1 MNTIKIALAALVAA
15 FLAIIAAF
23 GLGQLRGSRR
33 AEAGAQQQ
41 RKEEQSAAAVALAQR
56 RVDATKGVSDVR
68 QSIDRLSD
76 NDIDS
81 ELREKWRRPGG
92 D

>member
-1 MNTIKIALAALVAA
+1 MNTIKIVFAALATA
-15 FLAIIAAF
+15 FLAIISAF

-33 AEAGAQQQ
+33 AESEAQQQ
-41 RKEEQSAAAVALAQR
+41 RSEEQSAAAIALAQR
-56 RVDATKGVSDVR
+56 RVEATKGASDV
-68 QSIDRLSD
+68 QKSIDRLSD

-92 D
+92 G

>member
-1 MNTIKIALAALVAA
+1 MNTIKMVFAALVTA
-15 FLAIIAAF
+15 FLAILGAF

-33 AEAGAQQQ
+33 AEDAAQQQ
-41 RKEEQSAAAVALAQR
+41 RSEEQSAAAIALAQR
-56 RVDATKGVSDVR
+56 RVEATKGASDVQ

>member
-1 MNTIKIALAALVAA
+1 MNTIKMVFATLVTA
-15 FLAIIAAF
+15 FLAILSAF

-33 AEAGAQQQ
+33 AEDAAQQQ
-41 RKEEQSAAAVALAQR
+41 RSEEQSAAAIALAQR
-56 RVDATKGVSDVR
+56 RVEATKGASDVQ